1 MSEINPISNAGTTSA
16 AASTA
21 STSATNFSEDF
32 DTFLQLLT
40 AQIRNQDP
48 LQPMD
53 STQFVEQLATF
64 SSLEQQVETNNT
76 LGNIA
81 TMIGDLH
88 AVLANEWLG
97 QEVAVASKH
106 VAYEGKPIEFEINPA
121 FSYDDA
127 VLTVRDD
134 QNAIVWQE
142 QLDGDKQRHSW
153 NGSVTD
159 VSEPA
164 QTGIYQM
171 QIDLFSNGQP
181 IASTQAE
188 IISKVTNL
196 ANENGQLR
204 LGTDNYLTAD
214 LTDVRKLAG
223 Q

>member
-1 MSEINPISNAGTTSA
+1 MSEINPVSNAGATST

-64 SSLEQQVETNNT
+64 SSLEQQVETNTT
-76 LGNIA
+76 LGSIA

-97 QEVAVASKH
+97 QDVAVASKH
-106 VAYEGKPIEFEINPA
+106 VAYEGKPIEFEVNPA

-127 VLTVRDD
+127 VLTVRDS
-134 QNAIVWQE
+134 QNQIVWQE
-142 QLDGDKQRHSW
+142 QLDADKQRHIW
-153 NGSVTD
+153 DGSVTD
-159 VSEPA
+159 PSAPA
-164 QTGIYQM
+164 QAGIYQM

-204 LGTDNYLTAD
+204 LGTDNYMTAD